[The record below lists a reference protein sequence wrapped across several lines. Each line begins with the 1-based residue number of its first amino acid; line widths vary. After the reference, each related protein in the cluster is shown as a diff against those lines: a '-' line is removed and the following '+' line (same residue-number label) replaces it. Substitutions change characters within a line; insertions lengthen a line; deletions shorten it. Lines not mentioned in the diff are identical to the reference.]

1 MKFRQRKNT
10 PTVFVTIGRGG
21 TGKTSFVALMGKCL
35 IEQGEI
41 PILLVDVDPDQNLAE
56 MVGVD
61 LQRESR
67 RTIAELLAETF
78 LEKGGTTVGISPS
91 ERIESKIWEKSLYEG
106 DTFDLLAI
114 GTKWLEGCY
123 CLPDAAL
130 KNALGSIIKQ
140 YRYILIDSPAGLEH
154 LNRRVVTRVNE
165 IFDVVGPSKKSFD
178 NVRRALRIAREV
190 HIEFERFSIVG
201 GFMCQKEK
209 TMCAE
214 TIEGVENIGTISYDK
229 LLEQF
234 VYEGKSLLDLPEES
248 PGYQSVRSI
257 LKKAGYLG

>member
-1 MKFRQRKNT
+1 MTYQERGNA

-21 TGKTSFVALMGKCL
+21 TGKTSFVALMAKCL
-35 IEQGEI
+35 IEQGEV

-56 MVGVD
+56 MMGVD
-61 LQRESR
+61 LQREGR

-78 LEKGGTTVGISPS
+78 LEEGGTTVGVSPTD
-91 ERIESKIWEKSLYEG
+91 RIESKIWEKSLYEG

-130 KNALGSIIKQ
+130 KNALGAIIKQ
-140 YRYILIDSPAGLEH
+140 YRFILIDSPAGLEH
-154 LNRRVVTRVNE
+154 LNRRVVTKVNE

-201 GFMCQKEK
+201 GFMCQNEK
-209 TMCAE
+209 TSCAE
-214 TIEGVENIGTISYDK
+214 TVEGAEYIGTIAYDSTVAR
-229 LLEQF
+229 F
-234 VYEGKSLLDLPEES
+234 VFEGKSLLDLPDDS
-248 PGYQSVRSI
+248 PGYQSVRTI
-257 LKKAGYLG
+257 LKQAGYLT